1 MQQHSFPVKRS
12 WLFSW
17 QTAASWDGFQQAE
30 VLLSMRTRSH
40 REIEKFVAS
49 DEREVEGGEVAVA
62 AAYSEPEW
70 TSGSA
75 SASRLA
81 VMTLDSL
88 WGKLKEGMDYQWLLG
103 RRSCWRGCWGC
114 ASLHGVAWG

>member
-1 MQQHSFPVKRS
+1 MRQVLLQMQQHSFPVKRS
-12 WLFSW
+12 RLFSW
-17 QTAASWDGFQQAE
+17 QTAASWDRFQHAA
-30 VLLSMRTRSH
+30 VLLSMRTRLH
-40 REIEKFVAS
+40 REIEKFVAR
-49 DEREVEGGEVAVA
+49 DEQEVEGGKVAVA
-62 AAYSEPEW
+62 AARSKPEW

-103 RRSCWRGCWGC
+103 RRSCW
-114 ASLHGVAWG
+114 GVLGLC